1 MGKKGKVQVAEKAPA
16 MEPHGRLDEKASDA
30 AIEGEPP
37 EVSSAKARAKA
48 LDGSV
53 FGSEAARLRRE
64 LFGAE

>member
-1 MGKKGKVQVAEKAPA
+1 MGKKPKVQVAEKAPVV
-16 MEPHGRLDEKASDA
+16 EPQGRTDENASDA
-30 AIEGEPP
+30 TKDEPP

-48 LDGSV
+48 LEGSV